1 MHFKDSENNGV
12 IPFAATEMDLKI
24 VTLHEV
30 REEEISYGI
39 PCMWNLK
46 RNDRNELIYKLVT
59 DSQTLRMNLWLPGG
73 KNGRKR

>member
-30 REEEISYGI
+30 REGEISYGI